1 MYPNAHKIIIIKSY
15 STSKINLSILSYKYF
30 SQTFANTPLFCYN
43 KLLERRNNMSLTAG
57 IVGLP
62 NVGKSTLFNAITK
75 QGILAAN
82 YPFATIDPN
91 VGTVLVPDKRVDT
104 LSKMYNPTR
113 TIPTTFEFTD
123 IAGLVKGASTGEGLG
138 NKFLSHIREVDAIV
152 EVVRCFDDK
161 NIIHVDGTVDPIRD
175 IEVINLE
182 LILSDLEIIENRISK
197 IGKKAQ
203 TSKNKDDLKE
213 YNLLLRIKESLE
225 KNIPARNLEFDSD
238 EQKIISSFRLITAK
252 PIIYVA
258 NVSEEDIMEGENNYV
273 KEVKEYA
280 KKENSTVVMICA
292 KIESDLADLDDEEKT
307 AFLKDLGIE
316 ESGLSSL
323 IRSTY
328 SLLGLATYFTV
339 GSDEVKAWTFK
350 LGMKA
355 PACAGIIHTDF
366 EKGFIRAEVMSYDD
380 LIKCGSELKVKEN
393 GKMRLE
399 GKDYTMQDG
408 DICHFRFNV

>member
-1 MYPNAHKIIIIKSY
+1 
-15 STSKINLSILSYKYF
+15 
-30 SQTFANTPLFCYN
+30 
-43 KLLERRNNMSLTAG
+43 MSLTAG

-75 QGILAAN
+75 QNILAAN
-82 YPFATIDPN
+82 YPFATIEPN
-91 VGTVLVPDKRVDT
+91 VGTVIVPDKRVDI
-104 LSKMYNPTR
+104 LSEMYNPTR

-161 NIIHVDGTVDPIRD
+161 NIIHVDGEIDPIRD

-182 LILSDLEIIENRISK
+182 LIFSDLEIIENRINK
-197 IGKKAQ
+197 IAKKAQ
-203 TSKNKDDLKE
+203 TSKNKDEILE
-213 YNLLLRIKESLE
+213 YNLLLRIKENLE
-225 KNIPARNLEFDSD
+225 KNIPARNLELSED
-238 EQKIISSFRLITAK
+238 EIKLISSFNLITLK

-258 NVSEEDIMEGENNYV
+258 NVSEEDIMNGGNLYV
-273 KEVKEYA
+273 EKVRDFA
-280 KKENSTVVMICA
+280 TKENTKVVMICA
-292 KIESDLADLDDEEKT
+292 KIESELAELSDEEKD
-307 AFLKDLGIE
+307 AFLLDLGIE

-323 IRSTY
+323 IKSTY

-339 GSDEVKAWTFK
+339 GTDEVKAWTFR

-355 PACAGIIHTDF
+355 PKCAGIIHTDF
-366 EKGFIRAEVMSYDD
+366 EKGFIRAEVMSYND
-380 LIKCGSELKVKEN
+380 LIECGSELKVKEK
-393 GKMRLE
+393 GALRLE
-399 GKDYTMQDG
+399 GKEYIMKDG